1 MVLANLAFE
10 DREVPPGALSSP
22 VPGFDVDIVDE
33 RGQHTEGEG
42 LIGIRNIRWPILG
55 YKDLEEKWAEK
66 TVDGVF
72 LSGDL
77 ARRDEDGFFW
87 FSGRSDDLI
96 VTAGYNVGPS
106 EVENIISGIDG
117 VLDVAVVAAPDPDR
131 GSIVRAV
138 IVEDG
143 TNPREQIIREAQDA
157 VRARL
162 GRHAYPKIVD
172 FVESLP
178 RTETG
183 KVRRNV
189 LREQA
194 LR

>member
-1 MVLANLAFE
+1 M
-10 DREVPPGALSSP
+10 
-22 VPGFDVDIVDE
+22 
-33 RGQHTEGEG
+33 
-42 LIGIRNIRWPILG
+42 IGVRDMRWPIGG
-55 YKDLEEKWAEK
+55 YKDLEEKWAAK

-77 ARRDEDGFFW
+77 ARRDENGFYW
-87 FSGRSDDLI
+87 FAGRSDDLI

-106 EVENIISGIDG
+106 EVENIISALPG
-117 VLDVAVVAAPDPDR
+117 VLDVAVLAAPDPDR
-131 GSIVRAV
+131 GSVVRAV

-143 TNPREQIIREAQDA
+143 SVPQEQTIAAAQEA

-172 FVESLP
+172 FVEALP

-189 LREQA
+189 LREQGP
-194 LR
+194 R